1 MSYRWVEHTAEVQME
16 IEAATEEAVFTDA
29 LHALSELVADDAGGE
44 QVRREVVV
52 RGRERAALL
61 VGWLEELVFLAETE
75 DLVPE
80 DTGRI
85 ELSDHRL
92 VATVRGHRGR
102 PRHLVKG
109 ATYHGLVFER
119 SPRGFRATVV
129 LDV

>member
-1 MSYRWVEHTAEVQME
+1 MISVPTPRL
-16 IEAATEEAVFTDA
+16 IGP
-29 LHALSELVADDAGGE
+29 ADDAGGE
-44 QVRREVVV
+44 KVWREVAVD
-52 RGRERAALL
+52 GQERAALL
-61 VGWLEELVFLAETE
+61 VQWLDELVFLAETE

-109 ATYHGLVFER
+109 APSEFPVPAYGEHDLEPSKNPEVWQPPIMTR
-119 SPRGFRATVV
+119 K
-129 LDV
+129 